1 MRLLQPDKTNTV
13 VTGIAA
19 TGQVSKQGYVEQTEH
34 FDGRMDAT
42 VHPAAIR
49 VRITKDAPPDLIRVR
64 LVAELEEAQRELNL
78 ARRVGTD
85 KTWVAYAEART
96 RIAAERLRET

>member
-1 MRLLQPDKTNTV
+1 MHLLQPDKTNTV

-19 TGQVSKQGYVEQTEH
+19 TGQVSEQGYVEQTEH
-34 FDGRMDAT
+34 FDGRMDAA

-49 VRITKDAPPDLIRVR
+49 VRITQDAPPDLMRVR

-78 ARRVGTD
+78 ARRVGD

-96 RIAAERLRET
+96 RLAAGRLTET